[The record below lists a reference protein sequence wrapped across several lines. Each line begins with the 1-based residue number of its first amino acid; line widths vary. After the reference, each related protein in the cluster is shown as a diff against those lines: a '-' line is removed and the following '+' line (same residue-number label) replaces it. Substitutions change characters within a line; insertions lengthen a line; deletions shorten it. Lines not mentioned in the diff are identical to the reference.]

1 MLLRKSIYNLI
12 EIPTNKEL
20 KDLVNDQFSHLGKI
34 INEQL
39 IADSNDI
46 STSMDFLKQNLENNF
61 SRNITIN
68 TDNIIFEEKLIFGK
82 PNDIDYKS
90 IETNEKLT
98 YLEILITYI
107 SLSREES
114 TGKNYD
120 NEFMEKILNAFN
132 KKSNILGIVFRILN
146 IAGKN
151 YSCYS
156 IDTIET

>member
-1 MLLRKSIYNLI
+1 MLLRKNVYNLA
-12 EIPTNKEL
+12 EVPTNKEL
-20 KDLVNDQFSHLGKI
+20 KDLINDQLSHLGKI

-39 IADSNDI
+39 CVDSTDI
-46 STSMDFLKQNLENNF
+46 NSSMDFLKQNLENNF
-61 SRNITIN
+61 SRNITVN

-90 IETNEKLT
+90 IETDEKLT
-98 YLEILITYI
+98 YLEILTTYI
-107 SLSREES
+107 GLSREES

-120 NEFMEKILNAFN
+120 NEFMQKLLNAFN

-156 IDTIET
+156 IDTIQS